1 MANQG
6 RGQPPHS
13 LCVPQPWGTDL
24 ATQGPLPPQ
33 PWAAP
38 ATPQPRCG
46 GREGTRRKA
55 WLLPPKGQ
63 RGALRFARVCRAT
76 RPPPARKL
84 MCARGVTCESH

>member
-38 ATPQPRCG
+38 ATPQPRRG

-55 WLLPPKGQ
+55 WLLPPKGRRGSPGSVGPHAHRPPGSLCV
-63 RGALRFARVCRAT
+63 RGA
-76 RPPPARKL
+76 
-84 MCARGVTCESH
+84 